1 MNIDQAKEISKI
13 VKRIEY
19 CESMIENLDRGYK
32 DEFALNYRGCEICD
46 LDEEAIEILLK
57 YYSTE
62 MELAKKKLETYS

>member
-46 LDEEAIEILLK
+46 LEENAVELLINYYNKEIE
-57 YYSTE
+57 S
-62 MELAKKKLETYS
+62 AKKELEKFK